1 MHLNIR
7 LEDNILQEEI
17 KCRTA
22 EEMIREADRLTDRVK
37 TIDYS
42 YPDFRTAIEVVM
54 LEEKLKCYR
63 EIAKGF
69 DSLRLVIDKLN

>member
-22 EEMIREADRLTDRVK
+22 EEMIREADRLTD
-37 TIDYS
+37 DYS